1 MLKRINRDD
10 CGYLVELFNR
20 YPSKTMKMFNN
31 FLGFVK
37 KIDSTFQCMGRF
49 MIVSSYTNFTSSR
62 GELQL
67 EFRKI
72 L

>member
-1 MLKRINRDD
+1 
-10 CGYLVELFNR
+10 
-20 YPSKTMKMFNN
+20 MKMFNN
-31 FLGFVK
+31 FLGLVK